1 MSEGS
6 IRGSRSM
13 RVLQYTASILFSAVA
28 LAVGLIAVPAFAGP
42 LKSFSA
48 SGPIKTIDNGNVE
61 PAGESGRFIVRERK
75 ITGSLTGDITTPPGK
90 DFTITYDANV
100 PLATQSGPVYA
111 RMSADGYVANMT
123 IVSSLG
129 PTPVRCETPDGVTC
143 IETPGG
149 LFVPGLLLNGR
160 MDFLSGAQG
169 TGNVSGWLIPELDAD
184 GHIKR
189 ILASSLTI
197 AGQWSQ

>member
-1 MSEGS
+1 MSEDS
-6 IRGSRSM
+6 IRGSRSV
-13 RVLQYTASILFSAVA
+13 RVLQRTASILFSVVA
-28 LAVGLIAVPAFAGP
+28 FAVGLLSVPAFAGSP
-42 LKSFSA
+42 KPFSA
-48 SGPIKTIDNGNVE
+48 SGPISTIDKGNVE
-61 PAGESGRFIVRERK
+61 PAGESGRFIVRERH
-75 ITGSLTGDITTPPGK
+75 ITGTFAGAINA

-100 PLATQSGPVYA
+100 PLATQSGPVHA
-111 RMSADGYVANMT
+111 RMSADVYEANMT
-123 IVSSLG
+123 IMSSLG
-129 PTPVRCETPDGVTC
+129 LTPVPCWTPDGVTC
-143 IETPGG
+143 IATPEGPSY
-149 LFVPGLLLNGR
+149 VPGLLLNGR

>member
-1 MSEGS
+1 MSEDS
-6 IRGSRSM
+6 IRGSRSV
-13 RVLQYTASILFSAVA
+13 RVLQYTASILFSVVA
-28 LAVGLIAVPAFAGP
+28 LAVGLISVPAFAGLP
-42 LKSFSA
+42 KPFSA
-48 SGPIKTIDNGNVE
+48 SGPISTIDEGNVK
-61 PAGESGRFIVRERK
+61 PAGVSGRFIVRERH
-75 ITGSLTGDITTPPGK
+75 ITGTFAGAINA

-111 RMSADGYVANMT
+111 KMSVDSYEANMT

-129 PTPVRCETPDGVTC
+129 PTPVPCTIPNGVTC

-169 TGNVSGWLIPELDAD
+169 TGNVSGWLIPILDAQ
-184 GHIKR
+184 GHIDG
-189 ILASSLTI
+189 IAASLLTI

>member
-61 PAGESGRFIVRERK
+61 PAGESGRFIVRERH
-75 ITGSLTGDITTPPGK
+75 ITGEFTGDITGK
-90 DFTITYDANV
+90 FTITYDANV

-143 IETPGG
+143 IETPIGN
-149 LFVPGLLLNGR
+149 FVPGLLLNGR
-160 MDFLSGAQG
+160 MNFLSGAEG
-169 TGNVSGWLIPELDAD
+169 TGNVNGWLIPILDAQ
-184 GHIKR
+184 GHIVS
-189 ILASSLTI
+189 IAASLLTI
-197 AGQWSQ
+197 VGQWSQ